1 MSLAEFWFD
10 INDYYIEEKF
20 IDLKKFLFI
29 YLHGS
34 KNLEKIPSIRFWAI
48 CIIYAGYG
56 MKILMGDGT
65 IWTIEGLFEELNELL
80 EKKIKKC
87 PSSLGI

>member
-1 MSLAEFWFD
+1 MSLVEFWFD
-10 INDYYIEEKF
+10 IRNYYYEEKF

-34 KNLEKIPSIRFWAI
+34 KNLEEIPSIRFWAI

-56 MKILMGDGT
+56 MKIIEGDGT
-65 IWTIEGLFEELNELL
+65 VWTIKGLFEELNELL
-80 EKKIKKC
+80 KKKKEK
-87 PSSLGI
+87 P